1 MRFRTVQA
9 VSLEGDAVANA
20 RTAVRKIM
28 TNLQGFQAAVV
39 VFFASTDYDPETI
52 ASDMHDAFPDAL
64 TIGCSTAGEGI
75 NGEILNHSVVA
86 MAMSA
91 AVFSYNEFA
100 LVVGNKA
107 DVPPDRKDV
116 FTTARDAMKYLGR
129 NLSQPLLDLDFR
141 EYVGYLLTDRISAF
155 SERVMDVVGE
165 MTDVLFLGG
174 VAGDDYKFTN
184 DQRIFYQGRSY
195 KTAALMCLWKPVEG
209 FSVLKTQAVDLTNTS
224 LTVTKADEENRIVY
238 EFDSRPAAEA
248 YAEIIGTPVESMDIL
263 DFDENPLALN
273 VDGEPFLRALVKQTD
288 NGGLQMFAR
297 VVVGMRMTVTRAG
310 NVYEVTKAA
319 LDDKFRREG
328 PFAAMLHT
336 NCASRH
342 TSLRNANQVEQ
353 FAKLFGVVPS
363 VSFSSYGEIYVGIL
377 AMTSSIILFK

>member
-1 MRFRTVQA
+1 M
-9 VSLEGDAVANA
+9 ANA

-195 KTAALMCLWKPVEG
+195 
-209 FSVLKTQAVDLTNTS
+209 
-224 LTVTKADEENRIVY
+224 
-238 EFDSRPAAEA
+238 
-248 YAEIIGTPVESMDIL
+248 
-263 DFDENPLALN
+263 
-273 VDGEPFLRALVKQTD
+273 
-288 NGGLQMFAR
+288 
-297 VVVGMRMTVTRAG
+297 
-310 NVYEVTKAA
+310 
-319 LDDKFRREG
+319 
-328 PFAAMLHT
+328 
-336 NCASRH
+336 
-342 TSLRNANQVEQ
+342 
-353 FAKLFGVVPS
+353 
-363 VSFSSYGEIYVGIL
+363 
-377 AMTSSIILFK
+377 